1 MKALIEAQNPAGF
14 RMIADSAFGRNGQPW
29 FVPDF
34 GTDWQ
39 WRPMLAFRVSR
50 LGKCVARKFA
60 SRYYDAMTLMFVPM
74 CESPEA
80 DVLLGCMDGGAVA
93 GSWIPLA
100 EAIDIDGLNH
110 LFSEFAIDDFL
121 ARASRHTTLKTGDI
135 LALEIPGISPEPAT
149 LNRRVEMKLNGETVL
164 GFNIK

>member
-1 MKALIEAQNPAGF
+1 MKALIESPNPAGF

-34 GTDWQ
+34 GTEWR

-50 LGKCVARKFA
+50 LGKCVAPKFA
-60 SRYYDAMTLMFVPM
+60 SRYYDAMTLMFVPE

-93 GSWIPLA
+93 GNWIPLT
-100 EAIDIDGLNH
+100 ETVDVDGVGRPV
-110 LFSEFAIDDFL
+110 SDFAIDAFL
-121 ARASRHTTLKTGDI
+121 AHVSRHTTLKTGDI
-135 LALEIPGISPEPAT
+135 LAMEIPETASEPVI
-149 LNRRVEMKLNGETVL
+149 LNRRVEMKLNGQTVL